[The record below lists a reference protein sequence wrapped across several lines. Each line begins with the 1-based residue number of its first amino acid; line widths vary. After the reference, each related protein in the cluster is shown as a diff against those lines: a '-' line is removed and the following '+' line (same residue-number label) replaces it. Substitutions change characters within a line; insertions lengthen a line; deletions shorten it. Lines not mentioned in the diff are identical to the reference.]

1 MNRTILSF
9 GGAVVALAAVT
20 GVAALTPADEGSQGA
35 ETASEAA
42 HKPVE
47 RSTLVCP
54 QPSSSD
60 VAETSYTAF
69 TPKGPGG
76 KKGGA
81 ELHPAEL
88 ADPEDSAD
96 PGTEDGKKDGKKGK
110 DDKGDKGDKDSKKD
124 DKAGKGEKADKE
136 KGGSP
141 KQGAAASGQKPVVPL
156 TSPGTPVTAGTDD
169 PEAPALVGT
178 ADGPFAPGWTVQQTT
193 SIGAGAGRGLHG
205 ASCTAPDTSFWF
217 PGASTAADRQDYAHL
232 TNPDSTSAVV
242 DLELYGK
249 NGKEKGGAGTGEGVT
264 IPPRSTVPV
273 LLSTLTAKPVTNVT
287 LHVTARTGR
296 VGAQVQASDTKLGGD
311 WLAPAG
317 DPNPT
322 AVLPGIPKDATSVR
336 LVVFA
341 RGGKD
346 ADLKV
351 RLAGASSLISPAGY
365 ETLHVKGGM
374 TTAVDLK
381 ELTKGE
387 AGSLVLS
394 PAEDGSDAAP
404 VAAAVRVTRGKGAKQ
419 ETAFIPSTAPFGKR
433 ATAAGNGSGDATLA
447 LTAPEKDARVRVTA
461 SAGSG
466 GGSAKST
473 TLTVKAHTTKSLAPP
488 RPQGGKG
495 TYAVTVE
502 RLSGGQVHASRMLTR
517 KQDGV
522 PAFTVQTLPDDGS
535 TVAVPRS
542 SQDLAVLNDG
552 K

>member
-20 GVAALTPADEGSQGA
+20 GVAALTTPDEDSQGP
-35 ETASEAA
+35 EAA
-42 HKPVE
+42 SAAAHQPVE

-54 QPSSSD
+54 RPSSSD
-60 VAETSYTAF
+60 VAETSYAAF
-69 TPKGPGG
+69 TPKGSAAGK

-88 ADPEDSAD
+88 AEPEDPAD
-96 PGTEDGKKDGKKGK
+96 SGEKDGKGG
-110 DDKGDKGDKDSKKD
+110 KGDKKGGKDSKGKKGGKS
-124 DKAGKGEKADKE
+124 DKGGKG
-136 KGGSP
+136 S
-141 KQGAAASGQKPVVPL
+141 SQKPVVPL

-169 PEAPALVGT
+169 PEAPALFGT

-193 SIGAGAGRGLHG
+193 SIGAGAGRGLQG
-205 ASCTAPDTSFWF
+205 AACTAPDTSFWF
-217 PGASTAADRQDYAHL
+217 PGVSTATDRQDYAHL
-232 TNPDSTSAVV
+232 TNPDDTSAVV

-273 LLSTLTAKPVTNVT
+273 LLSTLTAKPVTNAT

-296 VGAQVQASDTKLGGD
+296 VGAQVQASDTKSGGD

-317 DPNPT
+317 EATPT
-322 AVLPGIPKDATSVR
+322 AVLPGIPEDATSVR

-394 PAEDGSDAAP
+394 PAENSSDAAP
-404 VAAAVRVTRGKGAKQ
+404 IVAAVRVTRGKGADQ
-419 ETAFIPSTAPFGKR
+419 ETAFIPSTAPVGKR
-433 ATAAGNGSGDATLA
+433 ATAAGNGNGDATLA
-447 LTAPEKDARVRVTA
+447 LTAPDKDTRVRVTA

-466 GGSAKST
+466 GGSPKST
-473 TLTVKAHTTKSLAPP
+473 TLTVKAHTTKALAPP
-488 RPQGGKG
+488 RPEGGKG

-502 RLSGGQVHASRMLTR
+502 RVSGGQVHASRMLAR
-517 KQDGV
+517 KQDGI
-522 PAFTVQTLPDDGS
+522 PAFTIQTLPDDGS
-535 TVAVPRS
+535 TVAVPHS
-542 SQDLAVLNDG
+542 SQDLSVLNDD